1 MKLLHGEIVRKVCEC
16 AGIAPSKDSN
26 QLPEKVKAPWLPTV
40 RRDPLP
46 ASDSGGWGPRRT
58 ASGAYSSSQVE
69 RHSHLSQQFKPAM
82 SMYCKH

>member
-1 MKLLHGEIVRKVCEC
+1 MLVNLLNGKFVSKLFGCS
-16 AGIAPSKDSN
+16 GIAPSKDSN

-58 ASGAYSSSQVE
+58 ASGAYSSSQVGQLLTVHHRFE
-69 RHSHLSQQFKPAM
+69 MTARDM
-82 SMYCKH
+82 